1 MMVYITIIF
10 ACTLLQNIYNQVV
23 LNLSRF
29 RKIEFEM
36 TTLAPPIDETS
47 ENITLCDA
55 EGNIIGVQESDIYK
69 YDYEMIY
76 LKSDTMF

>member
-1 MMVYITIIF
+1 
-10 ACTLLQNIYNQVV
+10 
-23 LNLSRF
+23 
-29 RKIEFEM
+29 M

-69 YDYEMIY
+69 YDYEMHLFEERYNVLRFISGNGGLLFTVSFLY
-76 LKSDTMF
+76 MP